1 MDHHFELGNFAGPL
15 DLLLYLVQK
24 EEMDIREV
32 SLVRICDQYLAHL
45 KDLKSIDVDTAGEF
59 LVMAT
64 TLMAIKAR
72 SLLPREEVDLARE
85 LDPEEE
91 LIQRLLEYRQLK
103 EVTRILDR
111 RSAGRDLI
119 HQSRPQVTDA
129 GVPLEELGLWHLVE
143 AFRKVLADTGL
154 DQQAGKTIVADR
166 PLSDYIGDLLG
177 ALRASPRMAFHE
189 VFKADTTRI
198 DLIGHFLAV
207 LELMRARLIRAIQE
221 TAFGEIVIEALR
233 EIPDQWE
240 PAAELWT
247 TKAPSEEELKS
258 APTSLAMHGEEDEEA
273 QALAEARAEVERVA
287 TTPRAPKGTAAAPPP
302 EPAAAPE
309 HEPAAAP
316 EPAAL
321 ESDAPAEGAAP
332 SEATDAAAPIADVE
346 AAEDAPGR

>member
-1 MDHHFELGNFAGPL
+1 MDHHFELANFAGPL
-15 DLLLYLVQK
+15 DLLLHLVQK

-59 LVMAT
+59 LVMAS
-64 TLMAIKAR
+64 TLMGIKAR

-103 EVTRILDR
+103 EATRILDK

-119 HQSRPQVTDA
+119 HVSRPLVTDA

-154 DQQAGKTIVADR
+154 DGQAGRTIVAER
-166 PLSDYIGDLLG
+166 PLSEYIGDLL
-177 ALRASPRMAFHE
+177 ATLRVTPRLDFHE
-189 VFKADTTRI
+189 VFRNDTTRL

-207 LELMRARLIRAIQE
+207 LELMRARMIRVVQAGTFGAIE
-221 TAFGEIVIEALR
+221 IEALG
-233 EIPDQWE
+233 EVPEKWE

-247 TKAPSEEELKS
+247 TKAPSEEDLKK
-258 APTSLAMHGEEDEEA
+258 APTTLTTNDEEDEEA
-273 QALAEARAEVERVA
+273 VAEADARAEVERVMH
-287 TTPRAPKGTAAAPPP
+287 TPR
-302 EPAAAPE
+302 E
-309 HEPAAAP
+309 
-316 EPAAL
+316 
-321 ESDAPAEGAAP
+321 P
-332 SEATDAAAPIADVE
+332 SETV
-346 AAEDAPGR
+346 

>member
-1 MDHHFELGNFAGPL
+1 MDHHFQLANFAGPL

-45 KDLKSIDVDTAGEF
+45 RDLKTIDVDTAGEF

-103 EVTRILDR
+103 EATRILDR

-119 HQSRPQVTDA
+119 HVSRPQVTDA
-129 GVPLEELGLWHLVE
+129 GVPLEELGLFHLVD
-143 AFRKVLADTGL
+143 AFRRVLADTGL
-154 DQQAGKTIVADR
+154 DRQDARTIVSER
-166 PLSDYIGDLLG
+166 PLSEYIGDLL
-177 ALRASPRMAFHE
+177 AKLRAAPRVGFLE
-189 VFKADTTRI
+189 VFKGDATRL

-207 LELMRARLIRAIQE
+207 LELMRARLIRAVQQG
-221 TAFGEIVIEALR
+221 AFGEIVIEALG
-233 EIPDQWE
+233 EVPEKWE

-247 TKAPSEEELKS
+247 TKAPGEEALKS
-258 APTSLAMHGEEDEEA
+258 PPTLGLARSEADGSEDDEEK
-273 QALAEARAEVERVA
+273 QAEADARAEVERVIRA
-287 TTPRAPKGTAAAPPP
+287 PRAKGGEKAAAPP
-302 EPAAAPE
+302 EAP
-309 HEPAAAP
+309 P
-316 EPAAL
+316 
-321 ESDAPAEGAAP
+321 
-332 SEATDAAAPIADVE
+332 TDDSV
-346 AAEDAPGR
+346 AAE